1 MLPQHL
7 KFIDITNLKKHVKDT
22 CIVLMFTRL
31 INLWNSVPQIVEHVN
46 MIVIDVV
53 IQ

>member
-7 KFIDITNLKKHVKDT
+7 KFIDIANLKKKHVKDT

-31 INLWNSVPQIVEHVN
+31 LNL
-46 MIVIDVV
+46 
-53 IQ
+53 

>member
-7 KFIDITNLKKHVKDT
+7 KFIDIANLEKHVKDT
-22 CIVLMFTRL
+22 CTVLTFTRL
-31 INLWNSVPQIVEHVN
+31 INLWNSVLYIVEHVN
-46 MIVIDVV
+46 MIVIDAV